1 MLKKTINFVNHFGEP
16 KQVDCYFH
24 LSRTE
29 LTKLQLSQ
37 KGGLVNKMLGLT
49 GLNSENVK
57 DKDVKPD
64 VDVEHTKEIID
75 IFETIILTAY
85 GKRCETGD
93 GFQKNEAIKE
103 EFKNSIMYDVLFQE
117 LLSNPDEA
125 ASFFK
130 GIMPKDLD
138 VKSLAAKQ

>member
-1 MLKKTINFVNHFGEP
+1 MLKKTIKFVNYFGEP
-16 KQVDCYFH
+16 KEVDCYFH
-24 LSRTE
+24 LTKTE

-37 KGGLVNKMLGLT
+37 KGGLVNKMLGLA
-49 GLNSENVK
+49 GLNSENAK

-64 VDVEHTKEIID
+64 VDAEHTKEIID

-103 EFKNSIMYDVLFQE
+103 EFKSSIMYDVLFQE
-117 LLSNPDEA
+117 LLSNPNEA
-125 ASFFK
+125 ASFFQ

-138 VKSLAAKQ
+138 VKSVAAKQ